1 MKFKDGRRRYNVTL
15 LLGNMFL
22 IAGVFS
28 QRILIQGFH
37 LNEDLADGF
46 TGLLFG
52 LTIGCFIVGIRKMMR
67 DQRPHDP
74 SAGIC

>member
-28 QRILIQGFH
+28 QRILIKGFH
-37 LNEDLADGF
+37 LNEDLADGC

-52 LTIGCFIVGIRKMMR
+52 LTIGCFVVGIRKMMR